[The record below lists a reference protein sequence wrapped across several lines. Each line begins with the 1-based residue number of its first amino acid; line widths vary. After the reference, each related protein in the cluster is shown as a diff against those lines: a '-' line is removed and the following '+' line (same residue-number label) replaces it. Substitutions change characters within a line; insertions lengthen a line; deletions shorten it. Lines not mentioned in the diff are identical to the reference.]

1 MSSSEGESIEEE
13 SRRIE
18 KRSDTRVINGV
29 VHPPIHP
36 SIRLAKGNGCN
47 KRMIRPIYTYFQS
60 VITDP
65 CTGIW
70 YGKKRRR
77 RTGEESGEKTGQQ
90 RGWLALGLLAG
101 RDAMFNW
108 QLFSLAHRN
117 RSEGGE
123 TWRRGGLLSLVCACR
138 ARRERSRRRREQR
151 GIPVGGCQWWR
162 GAWLGQRVVPR
173 KGDAEWERTGHG
185 GTDKGSDAGSDGIHD
200 RTQHV
205 KRCSPRNGGSGSSS
219 TTTTTILSMKL
230 PFPCFANNA
239 HLSLCRERERERE
252 RESEGGRQQDWLV
265 RYGRSSG

>member
-1 MSSSEGESIEEE
+1 MSNSEGESIEEE

-123 TWRRGGLLSLVCACR
+123 TRRGREASSLSCVRAARGEKEAEGGESSVASLLADVS
-138 ARRERSRRRREQR
+138 
-151 GIPVGGCQWWR
+151 GG
-162 GAWLGQRVVPR
+162 AVL
-173 KGDAEWERTGHG
+173 
-185 GTDKGSDAGSDGIHD
+185 GSD
-200 RTQHV
+200 
-205 KRCSPRNGGSGSSS
+205 KEWC
-219 TTTTTILSMKL
+219 L
-230 PFPCFANNA
+230 
-239 HLSLCRERERERE
+239 EREMRNESAPATEERIKAATP
-252 RESEGGRQQDWLV
+252 GRTV
-265 RYGRSSG
+265 FTIGRNT